1 MKKII
6 FVINNLETGG
16 VQSSLINL
24 VKEIHDKYSV
34 TVLSFANK
42 HSYQHL
48 LPPDV
53 QLLEAKSPY
62 RYLGFSQEDLKGKP
76 VGYIARAFWVI
87 LNKLFGRSKVIQ
99 FMNLFQKRITGYDCA
114 ISYLH
119 EAPENSFYGGCNDFV
134 LKNIEAKLK
143 ITWLHCDFEHC
154 GANNEHSRNIYPKFD
169 RIVACSHGCGQ
180 SFLRCLP
187 DLTEKVVVIRNCN
200 DYKAIKNA
208 ASNGI
213 NYDDSFF
220 NVVTVARLS
229 EEKGIERGIVA
240 VEACIKAGLLVHY
253 HIVGSGDQENKL
265 KQVVIDHQLE
275 NSVFFYGNQKNPYP
289 YMKNADLF
297 LLPSYHEAAPMV
309 FDEAACLGVP
319 VLATETTSTNE
330 MLKKTGFGYVCNN
343 SQDGIAS
350 ALQSLVVDHDKC
362 MRIRET
368 LHREDFT
375 NIRSIAVFDSV
386 LKYCNRRRNDDG

>member
-16 VQSSLINL
+16 VQTSLINL
-24 VKEIHDKYSV
+24 VKEIHDKYNV
-34 TVLSFANK
+34 TVLSFADK
-42 HSYQHL
+42 PSYQNL

-62 RYLGFSQEDLKGKP
+62 KYLGFSQADMKGKP
-76 VGYIARAFWVI
+76 VGYIARTFWVI
-87 LNKLFGRSKVIQ
+87 LNKLLGRTKVIQ
-99 FMNLFQKRITGYDCA
+99 FMDHFQKRITGYDCA
-114 ISYLH
+114 ISYIH

-143 ITWLHCDFEHC
+143 IAWLHCDFEHC

-169 RIVACSHGCGQ
+169 RIVACSDGCGQ

-187 DLTEKVVVIRNCN
+187 DLTDKIVVIRNCN

-240 VEACIKAGLLVHY
+240 VESCIKAGLQVHY

-265 KQVVIDHQLE
+265 KQMVVDHQLE
-275 NSVFFYGNQKNPYP
+275 NAVFFYGNRKNPYP
-289 YMKNADLF
+289 YIINADLF

-319 VLATETTSTNE
+319 ILSTKTTSTDE
-330 MLKKTGFGYVCNN
+330 MILASGRGYVCDNN
-343 SQDGIAS
+343 TEAICENIKWILQHKDDLKKIKHNIMSNSYSNQDSI
-350 ALQSLVVDHDKC
+350 V
-362 MRIRET
+362 E
-368 LHREDFT
+368 FT
-375 NIRSIAVFDSV
+375 KLIE
-386 LKYCNRRRNDDG
+386 

>member
-16 VQSSLINL
+16 VQSSLINI
-24 VKEIHDKYSV
+24 VKEIHDKYNI

-42 HSYQHL
+42 PSYQNL
-48 LPPDV
+48 LPPGV

-62 RYLGFSQEDLKGKP
+62 KYLGFSQADMKGKP
-76 VGYIARAFWVI
+76 VGYIARTFWVI

-114 ISYLH
+114 ISYIH

-134 LKNIEAKLK
+134 LKNIDAKMK

-169 RIVACSHGCGQ
+169 RIVACSDGCGK

-187 DLTEKVVVIRNCN
+187 DLTDKVVVIRNCN
-200 DYKAIKNA
+200 DYKAIINA

-220 NVVTVARLS
+220 NIVTVARLS
-229 EEKGIERGIVA
+229 KEKGIERGIVA
-240 VEACIKAGLLVHY
+240 VESCIKAGLQVHY

-265 KQVVIDHQLE
+265 KQMVVDHQLE
-275 NSVFFYGNQKNPYP
+275 NAVFFYGNRKNPYP
-289 YMKNADLF
+289 YIINADLF

-319 VLATETTSTNE
+319 ILSTKTTSTDDMILASGN
-330 MLKKTGFGYVCNN
+330 GYVCDNN
-343 SQDGIAS
+343 TEAIYENMKWILQHKDDLKMIKHNMMSKSYSNQDSIVEFAK
-350 ALQSLVVDHDKC
+350 LV
-362 MRIRET
+362 E
-368 LHREDFT
+368 
-375 NIRSIAVFDSV
+375 
-386 LKYCNRRRNDDG
+386 

>member
-16 VQSSLINL
+16 VQSSLINI
-24 VKEIHDKYSV
+24 VKEIHDKYNI

-42 HSYQHL
+42 PSYQNL
-48 LPPDV
+48 LPPGV

-62 RYLGFSQEDLKGKP
+62 KYLGFSQADMKGKP
-76 VGYIARAFWVI
+76 VGYIARTFWVI

-114 ISYLH
+114 ISYIH

-134 LKNIEAKLK
+134 LKNIDAKMK

-169 RIVACSHGCGQ
+169 RIVACSDGCGK

-187 DLTEKVVVIRNCN
+187 DLTDKVVVIRNCN

-240 VEACIKAGLLVHY
+240 VESCIKAGLQVHY

-265 KQVVIDHQLE
+265 KQMVVDHQLE
-275 NSVFFYGNQKNPYP
+275 NAVFFYGNRKNPYP
-289 YMKNADLF
+289 YIINADLF

-319 VLATETTSTNE
+319 ILSTKTTSTDDMILASGN
-330 MLKKTGFGYVCNN
+330 GYVCDNN
-343 SQDGIAS
+343 TEAIYENMKWILQHKDDLKMIKHNMMSKSYSNQDSI
-350 ALQSLVVDHDKC
+350 V
-362 MRIRET
+362 E
-368 LHREDFT
+368 FT
-375 NIRSIAVFDSV
+375 KLAE
-386 LKYCNRRRNDDG
+386 